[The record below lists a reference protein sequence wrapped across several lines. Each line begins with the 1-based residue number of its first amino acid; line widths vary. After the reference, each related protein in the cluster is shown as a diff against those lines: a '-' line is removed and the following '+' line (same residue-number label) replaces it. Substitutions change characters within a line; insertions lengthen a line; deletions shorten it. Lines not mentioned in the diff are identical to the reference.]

1 MLSNLPTGVGVTVV
15 APGELTSPGAADS
28 TILSPVTD
36 TEHDA
41 GLKEVTVANERTPQ
55 PAAPSKEFIGDS
67 GNSKTKKK
75 ITLLIFRSF
84 PF

>member
-1 MLSNLPTGVGVTVV
+1 MLSNLLTGVGVTVV

-41 GLKEVTVANERTPQ
+41 GNRTLVL
-55 PAAPSKEFIGDS
+55 S
-67 GNSKTKKK
+67 
-75 ITLLIFRSF
+75 
-84 PF
+84 